1 MKFDL
6 KSIYQYIYR
15 ISANSCRDNYS
26 FFGLKVRQVFKGG
39 NYSREETIFLLIFL
53 EVYICMYITWIAVAS
68 YSFTFLMK
76 QTCEIRINLKSHFDC
91 FNTVK
96 KIMYLSRIYLVDWY
110 ILLLNIL
117 YKWADLKC
125 TLVRQLFKGD
135 NYSREETIN

>member
-1 MKFDL
+1 MNWN
-6 KSIYQYIYR
+6 IYVDQSDVYR
-15 ISANSCRDNYS
+15 ISAISCRDNYS

-96 KIMYLSRIYLVDWY
+96 KIMYLSRIYQVDWY
-110 ILLLNIL
+110 ILLLSIFM
-117 YKWADLKC
+117 C
-125 TLVRQLFKGD
+125 ISETTIQGRQLFKGG
-135 NYSREETIN
+135 N